1 MPFVV
6 RGAERRLVPLEHGGS
21 LAWVIAPDRLPDRR
35 LAVAVLSLP
44 AGAVH
49 EVRTASSGLAWFQVL
64 AGSVLVR
71 DRGTAGGND
80 GGAEFVAGPDH
91 IVMASHGRECDLKA
105 MEPSVI
111 LLADVPTAEEVTEPD
126 LRCIDWSTEPVLL
139 SEHDSRRRIYLA
151 STGLW
156 GTEAVKGEMI
166 FYPPGAIGAPHHHE
180 GAEHFQFMLF
190 GSATAIL
197 GDERVDLHPG
207 DLLYNLENEV
217 HSFENLGDEEMAFV
231 EFFVPGRN
239 TTVWVEGAN
248 ACAWNP
254 LETDLRGRPAAR
266 RLEAHVHG
274 QGAV

>member
-6 RGAERRLVPLEHGGS
+6 RVSERQVVPRERGGS

-35 LAVAVLSLP
+35 LSVAVLTLP
-44 AGAVH
+44 AGAAH
-49 EVRTASSGLAWFQVL
+49 EVRTSQSGLAWFQVL
-64 AGSVLVR
+64 AGSVSVR
-71 DRGTAGGND
+71 ADH
-80 GGAEFVAGPDH
+80 AEQVVGQEH
-91 IVMASHGRECDLKA
+91 VVMASHGRGCDLQA
-105 MEPSVI
+105 RETSVV
-111 LLADVPTAEEVTEPD
+111 LLAEVPRTEDATEPD
-126 LRCIDWSTEPVLL
+126 LRCVDWSTEPVLL

-180 GAEHFQFMLF
+180 GAEHFQFMLS

-197 GDERVDLHPG
+197 GDERVRLGPG
-207 DLLYNLENEV
+207 DLLYNLEHEV
-217 HSFENLGDEEMAFV
+217 HSFENLEEEEMSFV

-254 LETDLRGRPAAR
+254 LDTDVRGRPAAR

-274 QGAV
+274 QGSV